1 MGGYVA
7 FEILRRAPERV
18 ERLAL
23 MDTQA
28 TPDTPEATARRRGFI
43 EQTKI
48 GRFHGVQ
55 PSLLPQIVHRS
66 RLDDQSVIQPI
77 VEMAAEVG
85 ADGFCRSQAAMI
97 ARPDSRPLLVEIKQP
112 TLVLV
117 GRQDIATPL
126 VARPGDGGRHR
137 PFAAGGDRGM
147 RPHVAAG
154 EAGRGL
160 GRAQEMVDAM
170 TIAYATEDYLGADE
184 YIDVVK
190 KSGLNRPIEDRGR
203 VERYLKHSNLFVT
216 AREDGR
222 LVGFARSLTDFCFCC
237 YLSDLAVDRACQGKG
252 IGKRLIEETRKA
264 AGGPAD
270 DNACCC
276 RRRPP

>member
-1 MGGYVA
+1 MPAPLLLLPGLLNTRRLWESQIADLADVADVTVPELWHHDSIGAMAEAALEQAPERFALGGFSMGGYVA

-28 TPDTPEATARRRGFI
+28 TPDTPEATARRRGFV
-43 EQTKI
+43 EQTKM

-66 RLDDQSVIQPI
+66 RLADQSVIQPI

-85 ADGFCRSQAAMI
+85 ADGFCRSQVAMI

-126 VARPGDGGRHR
+126 VRAEEM
-137 PFAAGGDRGM
+137 AADISHSQLVVIEQSG
-147 RPHVAAG
+147 H
-154 EAGRGL
+154 
-160 GRAQEMVDAM
+160 M
-170 TIAYATEDYLGADE
+170 TPLEKPAE
-184 YIDVVK
+184 
-190 KSGLNRPIEDRGR
+190 
-203 VERYLKHSNLFVT
+203 VT
-216 AREDGR
+216 AA
-222 LVGFARSLTDFCFCC
+222 L
-237 YLSDLAVDRACQGKG
+237 
-252 IGKRLIEETRKA
+252 
-264 AGGPAD
+264 
-270 DNACCC
+270 
-276 RRRPP
+276 RRWLKQ